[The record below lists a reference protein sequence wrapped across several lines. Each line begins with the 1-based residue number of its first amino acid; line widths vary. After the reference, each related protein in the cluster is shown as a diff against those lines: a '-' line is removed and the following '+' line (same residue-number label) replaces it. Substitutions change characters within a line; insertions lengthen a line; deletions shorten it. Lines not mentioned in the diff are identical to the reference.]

1 MPLMGGQYTSHSV
14 RTRTLSDSATVVV
27 ARDVLASEF
36 GAEHVLL
43 NLKNGTYYGV
53 EEVGGEVWKLLQQP
67 MSFGTLCRAMADTF
81 DVDVDVC
88 RQDLHRFVSDLL
100 ANGLVE
106 VADAAP

>member
-1 MPLMGGQYTSHSV
+1 MPLMGGQYTSRSV
-14 RTRTLSDSATVVV
+14 RSRTLSDSAIVVV

-36 GAEHVLL
+36 GEEHVLL

-53 EEVGGEVWKLLQQP
+53 EEVGGEVWKMLQQP
-67 MSFGTLCRAMADTF
+67 VSFGSLCSAMAESF
-81 DVDVDVC
+81 DVDADLC

-100 ANGLVE
+100 AHGLVE